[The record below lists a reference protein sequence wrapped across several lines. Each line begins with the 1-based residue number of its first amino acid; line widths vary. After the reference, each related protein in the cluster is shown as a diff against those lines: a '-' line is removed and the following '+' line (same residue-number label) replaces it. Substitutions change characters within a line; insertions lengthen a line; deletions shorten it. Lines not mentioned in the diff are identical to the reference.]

1 MEQCEFCG
9 RKVKRVE
16 GTSFAGCYCIECHR
30 LNRAESLAAIKRI
43 QGKPIT
49 KSKKTLRQEVKEQ
62 ELEELLRQDKGEGQV
77 FDTSYLFKPT

>member
-1 MEQCEFCG
+1 MEICDFCG

-30 LNRAESLAAIKRI
+30 LNRAESLNAIKLI

-49 KSKKTLRQEVKEQ
+49 KSRKVIREQ
-62 ELEELLRQDKGEGQV
+62 EKEEELKGIFEPQREP
-77 FDTSYLFKPT
+77 FDTSKLFEDK